1 MLLGSFVEN
10 RISNWL
16 GIGCCVVNA
25 DDCFCTYLKSLDYKF
40 EAIKQDFPR
49 PVLPSSAQG

>member
-10 RISNWL
+10 RVSNWL